1 MNELGV
7 GLLNGHMV
15 QEVVRRW
22 EHGAVAAVCVKPA
35 KSGGASEAAIG
46 AWERAEKS
54 LFWKQ
59 RMDGE
64 HYYLLYR
71 RDPSVQAERQ
81 ALESLGRLRERL
93 DAAEYSEGAPAGMDG
108 GAAGAG
114 RHTAGIAFAYPVPP
128 GQSPDLAVL
137 RMLGEAAANV
147 SAGGME
153 EAWIHRQAAGGP
165 VRYGTDEPAAD
176 ANAGTAS
183 AQIRLTIGHL
193 AAPVPV
199 LKSDAQVSEAA
210 RLFKSNPKEQ
220 GAVIA
225 KDGMPVG
232 LLMKEKLHQLLAG
245 QFGLPLYWNRPVEKI
260 MDSQPL
266 IVDESETVDQV
277 SQLAM
282 SRDYAQLY
290 DIVIITRAGQ
300 LAGAATIRS
309 ILERLTALRTEA
321 ARAANPLTGL
331 PGNEGIQAELRRRLD
346 SGRPFAV
353 LYADL
358 DYFKWFN
365 DCYGF
370 SLGDELIR
378 FLAKLIQSAVAEWG
392 GRDDFVGHIGG
403 DDFIALLEPE
413 RAEELCRRLVSRFD
427 REVRPFYGGAEAGFV
442 EDRSGNRIG
451 QEGVTL
457 SLSLLLCDGRE
468 RVSAEEVSRLS
479 ARLKK
484 RAKLRQGSV
493 YEMDSLTAMYIGEER
508 K

>member
-15 QEVVRRW
+15 QEVIRRW

-114 RHTAGIAFAYPVPP
+114 RHTAGIAFAYPVSP

-153 EAWIHRQAAGGP
+153 EAWDRQAP
-165 VRYGTDEPAAD
+165 VRPIRHGADEPAAV
-176 ANAGTAS
+176 ATAGA
-183 AQIRLTIGHL
+183 AGAPIRLTIGHL

-210 RLFKSNPKEQ
+210 RLFESNPKEQ
-220 GAVIA
+220 GAVIV

-245 QFGLPLYWNRPVEKI
+245 QFGLPLYWNRPVVKI
-260 MDSQPL
+260 MNSQPL

-321 ARAANPLTGL
+321 ARDANPLTGL

-378 FLAKLIQSAVAEWG
+378 FLAKLIQSAVAERG
-392 GRDDFVGHIGG
+392 SRDDFVGHIGG

-413 RAEELCRRLVSRFD
+413 RAEELCRLLVSRFD
-427 REVRPFYGGAEAGFV
+427 REVRPFYGGAEGGFV
-442 EDRSGNRIG
+442 EDRSGNRVG

-493 YEMDSLTAMYIGEER
+493 YEMDSLTAMFIGEER